1 MKVLTIKEPY
11 ASIIMSGLKEYE
23 TRSWKTNYR
32 GKIYI
37 HASIK
42 IDDDLKSRKD
52 LQKLVYDNNITL
64 KPGYILCEAYLDDC
78 IYMNDMFIKNVS
90 DKEKM
95 VGRYELGRYAWHLS
109 DIRVIEPVQAKGKL
123 GIWNYEFDVKYIR
136 RKKWVFQK

>member
-136 RKKWVFQK
+136 RKK

>member
-1 MKVLTIKEPY
+1 MFMKALTIKEPY

-42 IDDDLKSRKD
+42 IDDDLKSRND

-136 RKKWVFQK
+136 RKK

>member
-42 IDDDLKSRKD
+42 IDDDLKSRND

-136 RKKWVFQK
+136 RKK

>member
-123 GIWNYEFDVKYIR
+123 GIWNYDFDVKYIR
-136 RKKWVFQK
+136 RKK

>member
-1 MKVLTIKEPY
+1 MFMKVLTIKEPY

-42 IDDDLKSRKD
+42 IDDDLKSRND

-95 VGRYELGRYAWHLS
+95 VGRYELGRYAWYLS

-123 GIWNYEFDVKYIR
+123 GIWNYDFDVKYIR
-136 RKKWVFQK
+136 RKK

>member
-1 MKVLTIKEPY
+1 MFMKALTIKEPY

-42 IDDDLKSRKD
+42 IDDDLKSRND

-123 GIWNYEFDVKYIR
+123 GIWNYDFDVKYIR
-136 RKKWVFQK
+136 RKK

>member
-1 MKVLTIKEPY
+1 MFMKVLTIKEPY

-136 RKKWVFQK
+136 RKK

>member
-1 MKVLTIKEPY
+1 MFMKVLTIKEPY

-42 IDDDLKSRKD
+42 IDDDLKSRND

-136 RKKWVFQK
+136 RKK

>member
-1 MKVLTIKEPY
+1 MFMKVLTIKEPY

-123 GIWNYEFDVKYIR
+123 GIWNYDFDVKYIR
-136 RKKWVFQK
+136 RKK

>member
-42 IDDDLKSRKD
+42 IDDDLKSRND

-123 GIWNYEFDVKYIR
+123 GIWNYDFDVKYIR
-136 RKKWVFQK
+136 RKK

>member
-1 MKVLTIKEPY
+1 MFMKVLTIKEPY

-42 IDDDLKSRKD
+42 IDDDLKSRND

-123 GIWNYEFDVKYIR
+123 GIWNYDFDVKYIR
-136 RKKWVFQK
+136 RKK